1 MWLLEDEY
9 YQFLPTAAFRG
20 CKKSLWRDKK
30 LTQYKLWA
38 LTKQHKVSDRSPSQ
52 PIVDSLKCCDCNE
65 GSLEGGVWQS
75 LHAPAGRKRHTV
87 VDTLGKRAVAIAA
100 ASVPEREASTQLL
113 SFGLPD
119 GTKGFTAVC
128 GQAISLSWYPLSL
141 LQPLRLG
148 PNQPALRPIA
158 LPATSID
165 ILPQL
170 PNCKVLWHFLFG
182 SFRYRIV
189 CYS

>member
-9 YQFLPTAAFRG
+9 CQFLPTAAFLG
-20 CKKSLWRDKK
+20 CKKSLWSDKK
-30 LTQYKLWA
+30 LTQYKLSIITVARVPHSPLLMVNLVLRLQRWFIRGSG
-38 LTKQHKVSDRSPSQ
+38 LTKPSCTGRPKTPHCRWYFRQ
-52 PIVDSLKCCDCNE
+52 ACCGGHSSKC
-65 GSLEGGVWQS
+65 SWTWS
-75 LHAPAGRKRHTV
+75 
-87 VDTLGKRAVAIAA
+87 IAQ
-100 ASVPEREASTQLL
+100 VL
-113 SFGLPD
+113 SFCLPD
-119 GTKGFTAVC
+119 GAKGFTAVY
-128 GQAISLSWYPLSL
+128 GQAISLSWYPSPLFI
-141 LQPLRLG
+141 QPLRLD